1 MNKKMYLF
9 SLSFILIF
17 SFVFPSI
24 NINASSNNAED
35 VLPSLE
41 ESLEVLTLED
51 ETLYESMT
59 DEEKDEIL
67 QSTQFNSGQGT
78 LPSGIEFTFGV
89 PLYTNEFSE
98 DDTFEWVIID
108 SELQIKEN
116 IILDSISAATPR
128 RIDPGGATYIT
139 RAYWINR
146 DGLKSIS
153 IYPNKSAKGWTKE
166 KAFAELK
173 KNFSHYYDWKN
184 EASLKKQF
192 NCHSRPIPP
201 YTGKLPWNIEPS
213 KKSTNVIS
221 CN

>member
-9 SLSFILIF
+9 SLSFILIL
-17 SFVFPSI
+17 SFVFPKI
-24 NINASSNNAED
+24 NVNASSNNAED

-41 ESLEVLTLED
+41 EALEVLTLED
-51 ETLYESMT
+51 EKLYESMT
-59 DEEKDEIL
+59 DEKKDEIL
-67 QSTQFNSGQGT
+67 QSTQFNSGQET

-98 DDTFEWVIID
+98 DDTFEWVTID

-116 IILDSISAATPR
+116 IIIDSLPAVTPF
-128 RIDPGGATYIT
+128 RIDPGEATYIT
-139 RAYWINR
+139 KAYWIER
-146 DGLKSIS
+146 DGVKSIS

-166 KAFAELK
+166 KAFEELK

-184 EASLKKQF
+184 EASLEKQF
-192 NCHSRPIPP
+192 NCHARPILP
-201 YTGKLPWNIEPS
+201 YTGKIPWNIEPS
-213 KKSTNVIS
+213 KKATSVIT